1 MLEAAGLT
9 KAYRGRTVLYPIDL
23 RLSEGEC
30 LGLAGPNG
38 SGKSTLLAQTV
49 RPDGGTLREGGKS
62 VLGDRA
68 FLRRSMGYVPQ
79 EDALLEDLT
88 VEEHL
93 RLWQGLLCQRGAL
106 PEEILEL
113 LGLGALLDRRI
124 QTLSGGMKKRL
135 SIALALLNHPRYL
148 LMDEAFASLDE
159 GYRGTLTTWL
169 LRYVQGGG
177 SLLWCSHEP
186 DELRVLCGRVIL
198 LEEGRRTGGGPR
210 PEVRKG

>member
-113 LGLGALLDRRI
+113 LGLG
-124 QTLSGGMKKRL
+124 
-135 SIALALLNHPRYL
+135 PC
-148 LMDEAFASLDE
+148 
-159 GYRGTLTTWL
+159 W
-169 LRYVQGGG
+169 
-177 SLLWCSHEP
+177 
-186 DELRVLCGRVIL
+186 
-198 LEEGRRTGGGPR
+198 TGGFKPCPG
-210 PEVRKG
+210 G